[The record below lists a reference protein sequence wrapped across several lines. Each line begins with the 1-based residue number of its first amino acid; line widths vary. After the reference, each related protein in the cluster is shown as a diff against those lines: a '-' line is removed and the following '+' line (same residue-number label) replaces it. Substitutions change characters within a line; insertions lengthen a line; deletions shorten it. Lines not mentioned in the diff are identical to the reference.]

1 MREKTE
7 GRHSGCLPLYD
18 TPGRICRNVHRFAI
32 VLRCKPLD
40 RLLVLLYVERTGTV
54 NENSAGTQRL
64 PHIAEDAPSARS
76 AKFHIGFAPFGAGS
90 RRFAEHPLARTRSI
104 DQHQVEIVT
113 QRREMR
119 RIVVRY
125 QGIPDSPF
133 AYVIDKR
140 PGPLADHFVGDNQPR
155 RTGQGRKQRR
165 FTARS
170 GTEIEY
176 AQRGIRFE
184 QLPED
189 TLDKHRPGLLHIIGS
204 RMKRRIE
211 RKRRTL
217 RQVVPVPAP
226 RHFVPGQLGRT
237 DQRRPSGIRPLRKG
251 S

>member
-1 MREKTE
+1 MDILADPLEKHLLRLADPTGRLFAFTARQRCKYRFAGFRNLHPDPTVALTQHGGKEPFGLYAVREKTE

-54 NENSAGTQRL
+54 NENSARTQRL

-119 RIVVRY
+119 RIVVR
-125 QGIPDSPF
+125 
-133 AYVIDKR
+133 
-140 PGPLADHFVGDNQPR
+140 H
-155 RTGQGRKQRR
+155 
-165 FTARS
+165 
-170 GTEIEY
+170 
-176 AQRGIRFE
+176 
-184 QLPED
+184 
-189 TLDKHRPGLLHIIGS
+189 
-204 RMKRRIE
+204 
-211 RKRRTL
+211 
-217 RQVVPVPAP
+217 
-226 RHFVPGQLGRT
+226 
-237 DQRRPSGIRPLRKG
+237 
-251 S
+251 